1 MKIIDS
7 HIHLFTA
14 KVISNVA
21 RRSELVQQLKLQ
33 TVGAE
38 ERIYLETLKKDMATA
53 GVESALMLPTAS
65 VAGVKKTNR
74 DCVQTAS
81 RFSWLMTAGTLHPGY
96 SHNAE
101 ELSYLRQHNVRI
113 IKLCSFSQGFV
124 LDAPDTLSMFDA
136 IQAANE
142 NSNACFSIV
151 LDTLQGADHYFG
163 TLPEFNT
170 TPKLLG
176 ALADRFPAINFI
188 GAHMGGLDG
197 SIDDI
202 CRYLTPRAN
211 LYLDT
216 SNAAHTLTPEAFIR
230 LLELHGP
237 KHILFGTDW
246 PWFTHEGE
254 VKHIEKLLDQA
265 GFSEKEKSEV
275 FSENIL
281 ALVGSSE

>member
-7 HIHLFTA
+7 HIHLFTP

-33 TVGAE
+33 TIGAE
-38 ERIYLETLKKDMATA
+38 NRIHLETLKKDMAAA
-53 GVESALMLPTAS
+53 GVEGALMLPTAS
-65 VAGVKKTNR
+65 VAGVKKTNH
-74 DCVQTAS
+74 DCVETAS
-81 RFSWLMTAGTLHPGY
+81 RFNWLMTAGTLHPGY
-96 SHNAE
+96 LHNTE
-101 ELSYLRQHNVRI
+101 ELSYLQRHHVRI

-124 LDAPDTLSMFDA
+124 LDAPDTLAMFDA
-136 IQAANE
+136 IQAANGK
-142 NSNACFSIV
+142 SKTPFSIV

-176 ALADRFPAINFI
+176 TLADRYPGINFI

-202 CRYLTPRAN
+202 CHYLTPRAN

-216 SNAAHTLTPEAFIR
+216 SNAAHTLTTQAFIR
-230 LLELHGP
+230 LLKLHGP
-237 KHILFGTDW
+237 QHILFGTDW
-246 PWFTHEGE
+246 PWFTHESE
-254 VKHIEKLLDQA
+254 VKLIEKLLNKA
-265 GFSEKEKSEV
+265 GFSEKEKSDV
-275 FSENIL
+275 FSANL
-281 ALVGSSE
+281 SALVETNE